1 MKAVLPLLLFLTA
14 SAAARDK
21 NFVVFVGAYTDSGSK
36 GIYSFRFDTNSGSM
50 SPLEL
55 AATSDNPSFLVV
67 DSSHRFLYAAN
78 EVENLG
84 ESPTVRSAYS
94 RSTQKHAS

>member
-55 AATSDNPSFLVV
+55 AATSDNPSFLVA

-78 EVENLG
+78 EVEKFG
-84 ESPTVRSAYS
+84 GKSDGSVSVFAIDPKA
-94 RSTQKHAS
+94 